1 MTNRY
6 SWYMGIT
13 HIDVKVAKPGHREP
27 AENLTFLVDSGAL
40 VSVVPTGILDR
51 LGIGADATQTFIL
64 ANGQRIERRKGIAMF
79 IYGERVGG
87 ADVVFGEDGDALL
100 LGVTALEALGL
111 GLDPFKRELI
121 SLPMLLAREL
131 AHA

>member
-1 MTNRY
+1 
-6 SWYMGIT
+6 MGIT
-13 HIDVKVAKPGHREP
+13 HVDVQVAKPGQRER

-40 VSVVPTGILDR
+40 VSVVPAGILER

-79 IYGERVGG
+79 IYDERVGG
-87 ADVVFGEDGDALL
+87 ADVVFGEDGDAVL

-111 GLDPFKRELI
+111 GLDPLKRELI
-121 SLPMLLAREL
+121 PLPMMLARSDD
-131 AHA
+131 A